1 MKFLRDA
8 FDGIKPD
15 FMPGGKREKWY
26 PVFETIETFFFTPDH
41 VTTSGSH
48 FRDGVDI
55 KRLMTVVVLALF
67 PALLFGMYNI
77 GYFHFEQLLQLG
89 QIEGYTFMEAF
100 LFGLTKMLPI
110 IIVSYA
116 VGLGIEFIFAMF
128 YGHGIHE
135 GYFVTGMLIP
145 LIVPVDLPLWMLA
158 VSIVFGVV
166 IGKEIFGGTGMNIL
180 NPALV
185 VRAFLFFAYP
195 TYMSGDAVWVAD
207 AMNVDGMSGAT
218 ILGQLGTGMADPG
231 LYVAGNLVNNYSV
244 LDMFYGFIPGSIG
257 ETSVLAILIGAVI
270 ILFSGVGSWRIM
282 LSAVIGGVIM
292 SFLFMLWGDSLT
304 STDTLFSLKP
314 LMDFG
319 WKHLLVGGF
328 AFGIVF
334 MATDP
339 VSGAQTNTG
348 KWIYGFFIGFL
359 SILLRVLNGFP
370 EAVMLVILLMNV
382 FAPTIDHYV
391 VQASVKRRNKRVEDK
406 IKKALSA

>member
-15 FMPGGKREKWY
+15 FMPGGKREKFY

-48 FRDGVDI
+48 IRDGVDI

-67 PALLFGMYNI
+67 PALFFGMYNI
-77 GYFHFEQLLQLG
+77 GYFHFEQLVALG
-89 QIEGYTFMEAF
+89 QQDSYTFMEAF
-100 LFGLTKMLPI
+100 LFGLWKLLPI

-116 VGLGIEFIFAMF
+116 VGLGVEFIFAMF

-158 VSIVFGVV
+158 VAIVFGVV

-195 TYMSGDAVWVAD
+195 TFMSGDKVWVAG
-207 AMNVDGMSGAT
+207 ASEVDGMSGAT
-218 ILGQLGTGMADPG
+218 ILGQLGSGGDAALQVG
-231 LYVAGNLVNNYSV
+231 SVNHVYSV
-244 LDMFYGFIPGSIG
+244 MDMFVGLIPGSIG
-257 ETSVLAILIGAVI
+257 ETSTIAILIGAVM
-270 ILFSGVGSWRIM
+270 LLLSGVASWRII
-282 LSAVIGGVIM
+282 LSGIIGGTVM
-292 SFLFMLWGDSLT
+292 SFLFQLWGAN
-304 STDTLFSLKP
+304 P

-319 WKHLLVGGF
+319 WKHMLVGGF
-328 AFGIVF
+328 AFGLVF

-339 VSGAQTNTG
+339 VSATQTNTG
-348 KWIYGFFIGFL
+348 KWIYGFLIGFL

-370 EAVMLVILLMNV
+370 EAVMLVILLLNV

>member
-8 FDGIKPD
+8 LDGIKPN
-15 FMPGGKREKWY
+15 FISGGKWEKWN
-26 PVFETIETFFFTPDH
+26 PVFETFETFLFTPDH

-48 FRDGVDI
+48 IRDGVDV
-55 KRLMTVVVLALF
+55 KRLMTVVVLALM
-67 PALLFGMYNI
+67 PALFFGMYHI
-77 GYFHFEQLLQLG
+77 GYFHFEQLVALG
-89 QIEGYTFMEAF
+89 QQDSYTFMEAF
-100 LFGLTKMLPI
+100 LFGLWKMLPI
-110 IIVSYA
+110 ILVSYG

-128 YGHGIHE
+128 YGHSIHE

-158 VSIVFGVV
+158 VAIVFGVV

-195 TYMSGDAVWVAD
+195 TYMSGDKVWVAG
-207 AMNVDGMSGAT
+207 ASEIDGMSGAT
-218 ILGQLGTGMADPG
+218 ILGQLGSGAEAVFPT
-231 LYVAGNLVNNYSV
+231 AGGAAYSV
-244 LDMFYGFIPGSIG
+244 MDMFIGLIPGSIG
-257 ETSVLAILIGAVI
+257 ETSTIAILIGAAM
-270 ILFSGVGSWRIM
+270 LLLSGVASWRII
-282 LSAVIGGVIM
+282 LSGTIGAVAM
-292 SFLFMLWGDSLT
+292 SGLFILWGAN
-304 STDTLFSLKP
+304 P

-319 WKHLLVGGF
+319 FNHLLVGGF
-328 AFGIVF
+328 AFGLVF

-339 VSGAQTNTG
+339 VSASQTNTG
-348 KWIYGFFIGFL
+348 KWIYGFLIGFL

-370 EAVMLVILLMNV
+370 EAVMLVILLLNV

-391 VQASVKRRNKRVEDK
+391 VQANVKRRNKRIEER

>member
-1 MKFLRDA
+1 MKFIRDA

-15 FMPGGKREKWY
+15 VMPGGKWEKWY

-48 FRDGVDI
+48 IRDGVDI

-67 PALLFGMYNI
+67 PSLFFGMYNI
-77 GYFHFEQLLQLG
+77 GFFHFEELVALG
-89 QIEGYTFMEAF
+89 QLESYTFIEAF
-100 LFGLTKMLPI
+100 LFGLWKMLPI
-110 IIVSYA
+110 IIVSYG
-116 VGLGIEFIFAMF
+116 VGLGIEFIFAMKH
-128 YGHGIHE
+128 GHGIHE

-145 LIVPVDLPLWMLA
+145 LIVPVDVPLWMLA
-158 VSIVFGVV
+158 VAVVFGVV

-195 TYMSGDAVWVAD
+195 TFMSGDQVWVAG
-207 AMNVDGMSGAT
+207 ASEIDGMTGAT
-218 ILGQLGTGMADPG
+218 ILGQLGSASD
-231 LYVAGNLVNNYSV
+231 VALQVGSLNHHYSV
-244 LDMFYGFIPGSIG
+244 MDMFLGFIPGSIG
-257 ETSVLAILIGAVI
+257 ETSTLAILIGAVI
-270 ILFSGVGSWRIM
+270 LLASGVASWRIM
-282 LSAVIGGVIM
+282 FSGLLGGLVM
-292 SFLFMLWGDSLT
+292 GFLFQLWGAN
-304 STDTLFSLKP
+304 P

-319 WKHLLVGGF
+319 VKHLLVGGF
-328 AFGIVF
+328 AFGLVF

-339 VSGAQTNTG
+339 VSGTQTNTG
-348 KWIYGFFIGFL
+348 KWIYGFLIGFL

-391 VQASVKRRNKRVEDK
+391 VQASVKRRKKRVEDK

>member
-8 FDGIKPD
+8 LDGIKPN
-15 FMPGGKREKWY
+15 FTSGGKWEKWN
-26 PVFETIETFFFTPDH
+26 PVFETFETFLFTPDH

-48 FRDGVDI
+48 IRDGVDI

-67 PALLFGMYNI
+67 PALFFGMYNI
-77 GYFHFEQLLQLG
+77 GYFHFEQLVALG
-89 QIEGYTFMEAF
+89 QQDSYTFMEAF
-100 LFGLTKMLPI
+100 LFGLWKLLPI

-116 VGLGIEFIFAMF
+116 VGLGVEFIFAMF
-128 YGHGIHE
+128 YGHSIHE

-195 TYMSGDAVWVAD
+195 TFMSGDKVWVAG
-207 AMNVDGMSGAT
+207 ASEVDGMSGAT
-218 ILGQLGTGMADPG
+218 ILGQLGSGAEAVVDKT
-231 LYVAGNLVNNYSV
+231 YSV
-244 LDMFYGFIPGSIG
+244 MDMFLGFIPGSIG
-257 ETSVLAILIGAVI
+257 ETSTLAILIGAVM
-270 ILFSGVGSWRIM
+270 LLLAGVASWRIM
-282 LSAVIGGVIM
+282 LSGVIGAAIM
-292 SFLFMLWGDSLT
+292 SALFVLWGAN
-304 STDTLFSLKP
+304 P

-319 WKHLLVGGF
+319 FKHLLVGGF
-328 AFGIVF
+328 AFGLVF

-339 VSGAQTNTG
+339 VSAAQTNTG
-348 KWIYGFFIGFL
+348 KWIYGFLIGFL

-370 EAVMLVILLMNV
+370 EAVMLVILLLNV

-391 VQASVKRRNKRVEDK
+391 VQASVNRRNKRVEDK

>member
-15 FMPGGKREKWY
+15 FMPGGKREKFY

-48 FRDGVDI
+48 IRDGVDI

-67 PALLFGMYNI
+67 PALFFGMYNI
-77 GYFHFEQLLQLG
+77 GYFHFEQLVALG
-89 QIEGYTFMEAF
+89 QQDSYTFMEAF
-100 LFGLTKMLPI
+100 LFGLWKMLPI

-116 VGLGIEFIFAMF
+116 VGLGVEFIFAMF

-195 TYMSGDAVWVAD
+195 TYMSGDKVWVAG
-207 AMNVDGMSGAT
+207 ASEVDGMSGAT
-218 ILGQLGTGMADPG
+218 ILGQLGSGADAV
-231 LYVAGNLVNNYSV
+231 VAKSYSV
-244 LDMFYGFIPGSIG
+244 MDMFLGFIPGSIG
-257 ETSVLAILIGAVI
+257 ETSTLAILIGAA
-270 ILFSGVGSWRIM
+270 ILLLSGVASWRIIV
-282 LSAVIGGVIM
+282 SGVIGAAVM
-292 SFLFMLWGDSLT
+292 SGLFILWGAN
-304 STDTLFSLKP
+304 P
-314 LMDFG
+314 LMEFG
-319 WKHLLVGGF
+319 FKHMLVGGF
-328 AFGIVF
+328 AFGLVF

-339 VSGAQTNTG
+339 VSAAQTNTG
-348 KWIYGFFIGFL
+348 KWIYGFLIGFL

-370 EAVMLVILLMNV
+370 EAVMLVILLLNV

-391 VQASVKRRNKRVEDK
+391 VQASIKRRNKRVEDK
-406 IKKALSA
+406 IRKAISA

>member
-8 FDGIKPD
+8 LDGIKPN
-15 FMPGGKREKWY
+15 FTSGGKWEKWN
-26 PVFETIETFFFTPDH
+26 PVFETFETFLFTPDH

-48 FRDGVDI
+48 IRDGVDI

-67 PALLFGMYNI
+67 PALFFGMYNI
-77 GYFHFEQLLQLG
+77 GYFHFEQLVAIGQLPS
-89 QIEGYTFMEAF
+89 YTFMEAF
-100 LFGLTKMLPI
+100 LFGLWKMLPI
-110 IIVSYA
+110 IIVSYG
-116 VGLGIEFIFAMF
+116 VGLGVEFIFAMF
-128 YGHGIHE
+128 YGHSIHE

-158 VSIVFGVV
+158 VAIVFGVV

-195 TYMSGDAVWVAD
+195 TFMSGDKVWVAG
-207 AMNVDGMSGAT
+207 ASEVDGMSGAT
-218 ILGQLGTGMADPG
+218 ILGQLGSGAEAVVDKT
-231 LYVAGNLVNNYSV
+231 YSV
-244 LDMFYGFIPGSIG
+244 MDMFLGFIPGSIG
-257 ETSVLAILIGAVI
+257 ETSTLAILIGAVM
-270 ILFSGVGSWRIM
+270 LLLAGVASWRIM
-282 LSAVIGGVIM
+282 LSGVIGAAIM
-292 SFLFMLWGDSLT
+292 SALFVLWGAN
-304 STDTLFSLKP
+304 P

-319 WKHLLVGGF
+319 FKHLLVGGF
-328 AFGIVF
+328 AFGLVF

-339 VSGAQTNTG
+339 VSAAQTNTG
-348 KWIYGFFIGFL
+348 KWIYGFLIGFL

-370 EAVMLVILLMNV
+370 EAVMLVILLLNV

-391 VQASVKRRNKRVEDK
+391 VQASVNRRNKRVEDK

>member
-8 FDGIKPD
+8 LDGIKPN
-15 FMPGGKREKWY
+15 FISGGKWEKWN
-26 PVFETIETFFFTPDH
+26 PVFETFETFLFTPDH

-48 FRDGVDI
+48 IRDGVDI

-67 PALLFGMYNI
+67 PALFFGMYNI
-77 GYFHFEQLLQLG
+77 GYFHFEQLVAIGQLPS
-89 QIEGYTFMEAF
+89 YTFMEAF
-100 LFGLTKMLPI
+100 LFGLWKMLPI
-110 IIVSYA
+110 IIVSYG
-116 VGLGIEFIFAMF
+116 VGLGVEFIFAMF
-128 YGHGIHE
+128 YGHSIHE

-158 VSIVFGVV
+158 VAIVFGVV

-195 TYMSGDAVWVAD
+195 TFMSGDKVWVAG
-207 AMNVDGMSGAT
+207 ASEIDGMSGAT
-218 ILGQLGTGMADPG
+218 ILGQLGSGAEAV
-231 LYVAGNLVNNYSV
+231 VAQSYSV
-244 LDMFYGFIPGSIG
+244 MDMFIGLIPGSIG
-257 ETSVLAILIGAVI
+257 ETSTLAILIGAVV
-270 ILFSGVGSWRIM
+270 LLLSGVASWRIM
-282 LSAVIGGVIM
+282 LSGVIGAGIM
-292 SFLFMLWGDSLT
+292 SALFLLWGGALT
-304 STDTLFSLKP
+304 DASALHGLKP

-319 WKHLLVGGF
+319 FNHLLVGGF
-328 AFGIVF
+328 AFGLVF

-339 VSGAQTNTG
+339 VSATQTNTG
-348 KWIYGFFIGFL
+348 KWIYGFLIGFL

-370 EAVMLVILLMNV
+370 EAVMLVILLLNV

-391 VQASVKRRNKRVEDK
+391 VQASVKRRNKRVEDR